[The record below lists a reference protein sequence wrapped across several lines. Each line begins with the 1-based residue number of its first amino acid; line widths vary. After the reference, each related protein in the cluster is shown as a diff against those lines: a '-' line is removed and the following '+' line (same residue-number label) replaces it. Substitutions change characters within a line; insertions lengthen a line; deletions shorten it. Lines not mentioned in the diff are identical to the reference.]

1 MGKINY
7 TLLNASVLNASRLN
21 MTGETGKPGGGGG
34 GYWPEGTPAAIR
46 KSAVLWYDIALQ
58 GATNENLAEHPYLK
72 DLTGNGHD
80 MELRGFA
87 WTEESGISTENYPG
101 ALVSD
106 GVDDYGI
113 CEGVPIMDDF
123 TIYVYRNYING
134 GTTSLATKYL
144 NTFTVGAFQLER
156 SQIAFYSFGNY
167 NAIKIPSGNV
177 IYATPTSYNGVAI
190 ERGNGVDSDRLSLF
204 SLNGTSGGVSAAL
217 YRLILFNRAL
227 TDEEIDWVRVNIMAE
242 PQPTPELDASLVDAW
257 VFSGYRN
264 EDAPASVSGEKGRAL
279 MLRNFAFTEGS
290 GFADGWI
297 VTDGVDDYAENLNMP
312 ALTDYTFI
320 TRRTLINFEGYA
332 SVASKAYGA
341 GINGAFLFECR
352 NSVSP
357 GAAPNY
363 TASFERTEEGAS
375 IGNVIPEAVSWQT
388 KTSYNGKTLSPGNL
402 ADGKLFYLASARTTG
417 NCVAAKF
424 AWCALYDRSLTEEE
438 INAEVAKLDA
448 LWEAR
453 KV

>member
-1 MGKINY
+1 M
-7 TLLNASVLNASRLN
+7 LNASRLN
-21 MTGETGKPGGGGG
+21 MTGETGKPGGGAG
-34 GYWPEGTPAAIR
+34 GYWPAGTPAAIR
-46 KSAVLWYDIALQ
+46 RSAVLWYDIAKQ

-134 GTTSLATKYL
+134 GLTSLATKYL

-190 ERGNGVDSDRLSLF
+190 ERGNGVDSDRFSLF

-242 PQPTPELDASLVDAW
+242 PEPTPELDASLVDAW
-257 VFSGYRN
+257 IFSGYQN
-264 EDAPASVSGEKGRAL
+264 EDAPASVSGEKGHAL
-279 MLRNFAFTEGS
+279 TLRNFAFTEGS
-290 GFADGWI
+290 GFSDGCLF
-297 VTDGVDDYAENLNMP
+297 TDGADDYGIC
-312 ALTDYTFI
+312 TDFPIKDTY
-320 TRRTLINFEGYA
+320 TLIMKF
-332 SVASKAYGA
+332 
-341 GINGAFLFECR
+341 
-352 NSVSP
+352 
-357 GAAPNY
+357 
-363 TASFERTEEGAS
+363 
-375 IGNVIPEAVSWQT
+375 AVL
-388 KTSYNGKTLSPGNL
+388 N
-402 ADGKLFYLASARTTG
+402 GKLFSAVCSTTYFDDSGTRRNGIYPIYIASNVPYASFMGRRKNVAASSDLAAVWMNKEAFCGEAYDDTSGQYTPPEGQECTFYVGRLDDRGIYGGYKLAYLA
-417 NCVAAKF
+417 F
-424 AWCALYDRSLTEEE
+424 YDKVMTAEEAE
-438 INAEVAKLDA
+438 AEVAKLDA